1 MGISREQLYDPQLL
15 AILPLGFC
23 YPGTGPSGDP
33 APRRECAPQW
43 RELLLRAMPRIV
55 LMLVIG
61 QYAVAWRLPGGGT
74 KNLTET
80 VGARHAQSGQRCRRT
95 KLDIT
100 SNDDY
105 HWWSSSWDRSMDTAR
120 LFQSGRSQ
128 AVRLPKEYRF
138 TGTEVVVK
146 HFGNGVLLLPVDD
159 PWQTLAAGL
168 AAFEP
173 GFELSREQPDDQ
185 VREAIRP

>member
-1 MGISREQLYDPQLL
+1 
-15 AILPLGFC
+15 
-23 YPGTGPSGDP
+23 
-33 APRRECAPQW
+33 
-43 RELLLRAMPRIV
+43 
-55 LMLVIG
+55 
-61 QYAVAWRLPGGGT
+61 
-74 KNLTET
+74 
-80 VGARHAQSGQRCRRT
+80 
-95 KLDIT
+95 
-100 SNDDY
+100 
-105 HWWSSSWDRSMDTAR
+105 MDTAR

-138 TGTEVVVK
+138 AGTKVVVK